1 MRLLRLLSRRVVRRA
16 EIWRIVRR
24 GKRRF
29 SGDPRF
35 SIDFVDQGLAPR
47 PGRARDDT
55 ALLKRICSAWSK
67 AMEQQPFA
75 PETFQPHPWWQA
87 IQRTKLEPVTR
98 ALAAQDI
105 ASLDEMYSNFFR
117 DSCGG
122 GLTGLPLTKMK
133 SGARVNNSAKHLY
146 LIDALHRIDLWTRKT
161 GGRFPLSDLTP
172 PDIGNPFGIKLDG
185 VFVRTG
191 SEDQHY
197 WAHRIIDLLGSTPAP
212 VVAEI
217 GGGFGGMAYYLLR
230 DHPTVTYINFD
241 LPETIA
247 LASYYLLSA
256 FPGRKASLY
265 GEADISA
272 ETLRTSRII
281 LMPSFSLPQ
290 LPSSSVDVAF
300 NSRILSDL
308 SPASL
313 DNYLAEIAR
322 TTRGHLFHLN
332 RTQGSLAADAWFA
345 SNAPWFKLIAKQ
357 SSDWNNART
366 LHPNEM
372 EYLYSCL
379 PMAQSPSA
387 PGRRPS

>member
-122 GLTGLPLTKMK
+122 GLTGFDASENGLLIYRTGTREAMPLTLT
-133 SGARVNNSAKHLY
+133 VIPN
-146 LIDALHRIDLWTRKT
+146 WT
-161 GGRFPLSDLTP
+161 S
-172 PDIGNPFGIKLDG
+172 
-185 VFVRTG
+185 
-191 SEDQHY
+191 
-197 WAHRIIDLLGSTPAP
+197 LLK
-212 VVAEI
+212 
-217 GGGFGGMAYYLLR
+217 R
-230 DHPTVTYINFD
+230 
-241 LPETIA
+241 
-247 LASYYLLSA
+247 
-256 FPGRKASLY
+256 
-265 GEADISA
+265 
-272 ETLRTSRII
+272 
-281 LMPSFSLPQ
+281 
-290 LPSSSVDVAF
+290 
-300 NSRILSDL
+300 
-308 SPASL
+308 
-313 DNYLAEIAR
+313 
-322 TTRGHLFHLN
+322 
-332 RTQGSLAADAWFA
+332 
-345 SNAPWFKLIAKQ
+345 
-357 SSDWNNART
+357 
-366 LHPNEM
+366 
-372 EYLYSCL
+372 
-379 PMAQSPSA
+379 
-387 PGRRPS
+387 